1 MRRADTDAVEAILDE
16 MRHRGGRA
24 TLSRRATIT
33 VLLSGRRHLSAEDIV
48 KEVKASHPDV
58 AESTIYRN
66 LTALEDLGVVN
77 HVHLGHGPSTY
88 HLAEESHQHLVCR
101 RCGKVIE
108 VPDEEFI
115 PLAERLASAY
125 GFHIEPRHFAIS
137 GECRRCRTRSGG
149 RRSPQPAA

>member
-1 MRRADTDAVEAILDE
+1 MRGIDTDPVEAILDQ
-16 MRHRGGRA
+16 MRRRGGRA

-33 VLLSGRRHLSAEDIV
+33 ALLSGRRHLSAEDIV
-48 KEVKASHPDV
+48 KEVKTSHPDV

-66 LTALEDLGVVN
+66 LIALEELGVVN

-108 VPDEEFI
+108 VPDEEFV
-115 PLAERLASAY
+115 PLAERLSSAY
-125 GFHIEPRHFAIS
+125 GFQIQPRHFAIS
-137 GECRRCRTRSGG
+137 GECRRCRTRTSGT
-149 RRSPQPAA
+149 RPPRPAA